1 MRRRLAFVAVVA
13 ASVGYLARSEAE
25 RRLARLRD
33 RRRTR
38 RPRGR
43 VLLADMPHRF
53 APERFWPGSC
63 WCNRKERHRIHQS
76 AMSPGAGK

>member
-1 MRRRLAFVAVVA
+1 VKRRLAFVAVVA
-13 ASVGYLARSEAE
+13 ASVGYLARAEAE

-33 RRRTR
+33 RRKTR

-53 APERFWPGSC
+53 APERFWPASC
-63 WCNRKERHRIHQS
+63 WCGKPKDHRIHQS
-76 AMSPGAGK
+76 AASSGAAR